1 MFRCLHFCLCLVLF
15 PLLLHPTSRIP
26 LPQPLLLEAVI
37 LNLTKTWR
45 GPSPSRLG
53 WRIKCLLFL
62 SLVLNSWWLGF
73 RPSFPP
79 SPQSEQGLGEGAC
92 TWEKGWVSKRM

>member
-1 MFRCLHFCLCLVLF
+1 MFRCLHFCLCLILF

-26 LPQPLLLEAVI
+26 LPPASLEAVI

-53 WRIKCLLFL
+53 WRIQCLLFM
-62 SLVLNSWWLGF
+62 SLVLNSWWLWL
-73 RPSFPP
+73 RPSPP
-79 SPQSEQGLGEGAC
+79 KSEQGLGEGAC
-92 TWEKGWVSKRM
+92 TREKGWVSKRM